1 MRRDDSLS
9 ATRAS
14 IITIWCHIVVIGG
27 IAVIYIWLIAGRIT
41 WRRR

>member
-14 IITIWCHIVVIGG
+14 VITIWCHIVVIGG
-27 IAVIYIWLIAGRIT
+27 IAVIYIWLMSGRIT
-41 WRRR
+41 